1 MGCTNSFQDL
11 LQEPWLVQLPLDLL
25 YLAIIL
31 QPMDMTKTQQQGY
44 YHQATIQNG
53 ATGKQLQHIRWQ
65 VAAKNLYRDRGIIG
79 FWDGL
84 VHVSY

>member
-1 MGCTNSFQDL
+1 
-11 LQEPWLVQLPLDLL
+11 
-25 YLAIIL
+25 
-31 QPMDMTKTQQQGY
+31 MDVIKTQQQGY

-65 VAAKNLYRDRGIIG
+65 VAAKNLYRDRGVIG

-84 VHVSY
+84 VLFYI